1 MTLIREMIAQGKDI
15 INLGIGNPDVA
26 PADEVIEE
34 LACSSSNAGAHGYQP
49 YRGTLELRNA
59 IAAWYLKYFNVQAD
73 PGKHILPLTG
83 SKEGIMHISMAFL
96 NKGDAV
102 LLPDPGYP
110 AYASAAQ
117 LCDARCVYY
126 ELNAE
131 NNWLPDIENIKKKDI
146 RGVKLMWINYP
157 NMPSGRRAAKEDLVA
172 LAAFARDYDILIIN
186 DNPYSFILNDKPLSI
201 LHADN
206 TFENVL
212 ELNSLSKSHNM
223 AGWRIGMAIG
233 NEQHINDIL
242 KVKSNMDSGMFLPLQ
257 KAAVKALSLGQQW
270 YDQLNATYSI
280 RQKIVYE
287 LLQHLGCPTQ
297 QGQSGM
303 FLWSEIPASFAD
315 SYEFSEHCLNSYH
328 LFVAPGLV
336 FGSRGKR
343 YIRTSLSM
351 NALRLKEA
359 INRVKTNNHD
369 R

>member
-1 MTLIREMIAQGKDI
+1 MNQIREMISEGMDI
-15 INLGIGNPDVA
+15 INLGIGNPDISPPV
-26 PADEVIEE
+26 EIIEE
-34 LACSSSNAGAHGYQP
+34 LTCSIIGPGAHGYQP

-59 IAAWYLKYFNVQAD
+59 ISDWYLKYFNVKAD
-73 PGKHILPLTG
+73 PGKQILPLLG

-96 NKGDAV
+96 NQGDAV

-126 ELNAE
+126 NLNAE
-131 NNWLPDIENIKKKDI
+131 NNWLPDIEGLKKKDLQ
-146 RGVKLMWINYP
+146 GVKLMWINYP
-157 NMPSGRRAAKEDLVA
+157 NMPSGRKAAKEDLLA
-172 LAAFARDYDILIIN
+172 LTDFARKYNILIIN
-186 DNPYSFILNDKPLSI
+186 DNPYSFILNNTPLSI
-201 LHADN
+201 LNADN

-223 AGWRIGMAIG
+223 AGCRIGMVIG
-233 NEQHINDIL
+233 HEQHINDIL

-257 KAAVKALSLGQQW
+257 MAAVKALSLGQDW

-287 LLQHLGCPTQ
+287 LLQHLGCSTD

-328 LFVAPGLV
+328 LFVVPGLV
-336 FGSRGKR
+336 FGSRGQR

-351 NALRLKEA
+351 NELRLKEA
-359 INRVKTNNHD
+359 VNRVKTNNHD
-369 R
+369 